1 MADPLPAYIIDAIL
15 DVVQHSVTTT
25 LYAQRLSFAVA
36 SLQSWSWL
44 RRLPSSPP
52 AATWS
57 PCGRLEP
64 PDAALSIR
72 TIFIVL
78 FQYSEVHRF
87 GHLIFVLSLMYG
99 RQIGQAR
106 QRVWVLPHQYLLSNL
121 LCGCSIDS
129 ANLYLP

>member
-1 MADPLPAYIIDAIL
+1 MAAMSALFSTGSHMAAL
-15 DVVQHSVTTT
+15 S
-25 LYAQRLSFAVA
+25 RLT
-36 SLQSWSWL
+36 
-44 RRLPSSPP
+44 R
-52 AATWS
+52 
-57 PCGRLEP
+57 
-64 PDAALSIR
+64 ALSIR

-106 QRVWVLPHQYLLSNL
+106 QRVWVLPHQYLLFNL